1 MGMMHDGLDIDM
13 NTAVDIDIARSRPVI
28 VSIT

>member
-1 MGMMHDGLDIDM
+1 MMDHDLDIDM